1 MVYILIIGYGIF
13 CGVYGYLWGTGTF
26 DKVFNRKEN

>member
-1 MVYILIIGYGIF
+1 MIYIMIIGYGIS
-13 CGVYGYLWGTGTF
+13 CVVYGYLWGNGTF